1 MLSKKSSLE
10 KKIMER
16 KTIELERR
24 DDEVKLIDLQAME
37 LKKFLDGLQNP
48 DNLI

>member
-1 MLSKKSSLE
+1 
-10 KKIMER
+10 MER